1 MAERMD
7 AMHSAIHSSGDDRSN
22 GASVSA
28 ASPRTDGDISAESLR
43 DLHASAAEP
52 LLGSSRSSASA
63 SASPLVKRSAAAAT
77 SAYEPIE
84 NGNVAATS
92 TSVPMREVH
101 VDLYIRGRGKSGKGK
116 GPACSFA
123 AQLLGW
129 HADRLDVAAIKRR
142 GHVRAG
148 WSSGGES
155 AKRTVADDFE
165 LAKRSVADE
174 SRPMGNRGGRLR
186 GQVGGEFAA
195 GWAGV
200 QGDGGGGV
208 GGRFGQQG
216 FSSSPFAFF
225 SSPSLCQPLPACFPL
240 TLSRPSP
247 LPFSLFPHLLS
258 SPFAYSPTSPTSFP
272 SGAFLESLPG
282 GSRGS
287 SLRPWSAAPHHPPQ
301 PHLATLLAT
310 SALLSTSPNVPYQE
324 PFLSR
329 SLVAAGVLLFALA
342 LLLLLVSHNPHFA
355 TLLANSPFLP
365 PSPHLFHRPSHQEPF
380 LSRSLVA
387 AGGLLFS
394 LGLLLIPLQA
404 SPILSLSSSLYHLL
418 PPGAFLES
426 LPGGSRGS
434 ALFPWSASP
443 SRLPQPPLCQP
454 ACNA

>member
-1 MAERMD
+1 MYHSQLRWERKRD
-7 AMHSAIHSSGDDRSN
+7 K
-22 GASVSA
+22 A
-28 ASPRTDGDISAESLR
+28 AAVRPPTE
-43 DLHASAAEP
+43 
-52 LLGSSRSSASA
+52 
-63 SASPLVKRSAAAAT
+63 RSAAKEAMARAMLGEIEEHDERQHERGHPLERRWVYPWEEDDERPAVYAEQEEIWLPAEREEESVDKKREDFGWLEEAIERQRRREREEREFGYIGFALMAAT
-77 SAYEPIE
+77 KETA
-84 NGNVAATS
+84 
-92 TSVPMREVH
+92 SVTETA
-101 VDLYIRGRGKSGKGK
+101 GSG
-116 GPACSFA
+116 S
-123 AQLLGW
+123 
-129 HADRLDVAAIKRR
+129 
-142 GHVRAG
+142 
-148 WSSGGES
+148 
-155 AKRTVADDFE
+155 E
-165 LAKRSVADE
+165 LAKRSAADE

-200 QGDGGGGV
+200 QGDGGGGTLLSL
-208 GGRFGQQG
+208 
-216 FSSSPFAFF
+216 FSSLSLLSF
-225 SSPSLCQPLPACFPL
+225 SCFPL

-272 SGAFLESLPG
+272 SGAFLASLPG

-324 PFLSR
+324 HFLSR

-342 LLLLLVSHNPHFA
+342 LLLLHVSHNPHFA

-365 PSPHLFHRPSHQEPF
+365 PSPHLFHRPSHHKPF

-394 LGLLLIPLQA
+394 LGLLLIPLRA
-404 SPILSLSSSLYHLL
+404 SPILSLSSSLYHL